1 MLNTTKHRHQQHWP
15 GLVML
20 EAGKFLAVLLIAC
33 LPTLSLSQT
42 LLGKPY
48 SLSGSPQCSDWIEMP
63 AEARFAWTS
72 SFLSTLSM
80 GHETSRRAGRQ
91 KFKDMQGIEEVV
103 TAINTYCPGHP
114 DAQASEAA
122 APFLN

>member
-1 MLNTTKHRHQQHWP
+1 
-15 GLVML
+15 
-20 EAGKFLAVLLIAC
+20 
-33 LPTLSLSQT
+33 
-42 LLGKPY
+42 
-48 SLSGSPQCSDWIEMP
+48 MP
-63 AEARFAWTS
+63 ADARFAWTS

-103 TAINTYCPGHP
+103 SAINTYCPGHP